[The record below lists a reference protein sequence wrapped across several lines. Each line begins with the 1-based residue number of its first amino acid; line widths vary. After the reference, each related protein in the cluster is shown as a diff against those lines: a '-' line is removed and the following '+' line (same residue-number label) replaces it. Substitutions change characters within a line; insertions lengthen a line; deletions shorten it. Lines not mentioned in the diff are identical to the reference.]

1 MGNLPLGGSS
11 DVVTLER
18 EDTTEDLEGWARD
31 VILEVLA
38 WVGACGIDLS
48 LGLGWGGRDCLSALC
63 SYGKGHGRTTS
74 YGEGSD
80 EKGFVS
86 EHFE

>member
-1 MGNLPLGGSS
+1 MDGLPLGGSA
-11 DVVTLER
+11 DVITLEG
-18 EDTTEDLEGWARD
+18 EDTTEDLEGGARD

-38 WVGACGIDLS
+38 WVRARGIDLS
-48 LGLGWGGRDCLSALC
+48 LGLGWGGRDCLSAQC
-63 SYGKGHGRTTS
+63 SYGKEYGRTTS